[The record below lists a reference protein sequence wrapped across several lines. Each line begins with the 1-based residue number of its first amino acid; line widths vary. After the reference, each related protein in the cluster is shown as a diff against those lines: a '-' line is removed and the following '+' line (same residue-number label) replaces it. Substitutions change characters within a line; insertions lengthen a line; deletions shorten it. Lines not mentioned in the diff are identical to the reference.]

1 MKTSPVF
8 VVRSRGYRL
17 LTMIPYVFIFVFL
30 GWSFG
35 QVTGASVQE
44 SETLMKFGCLAG
56 VLVWLASRRNAR
68 SCEK

>member
-1 MKTSPVF
+1 MSLVPSSS
-8 VVRSRGYRL
+8 SRGYRL
-17 LTMIPYVFIFVFL
+17 LTMLPYVFIFVFL

-35 QVTGASVQE
+35 QVTGAPVQE

-68 SCEK
+68 SREK